1 MYVARGVLVL
11 EAGLKALERRLQLR
25 NFKVFLISAD
35 PTDEEMANLLTHRVL
50 VTEDSEELLEPAV
63 VHEFCIIDTEHA
75 TKDAEKLADLISRAW
90 LEGSLRA
97 RQPYLARIDADGSV
111 TVREIEE

>member
-1 MYVARGVLVL
+1 M
-11 EAGLKALERRLQLR
+11 
-25 NFKVFLISAD
+25 
-35 PTDEEMANLLTHRVL
+35 
-50 VTEDSEELLEPAV
+50 
-63 VHEFCIIDTEHA
+63 VHEFCIIDAKHA
-75 TKDAEKLADLISRAW
+75 PKDAEKLADIISRAW